1 MNEKQI
7 EVLAEYMAAAVYA
20 FRGEYAR
27 ENFVYAFKQAK
38 EHDKKQYPR
47 VKGYDTQQIE
57 NDLKKIEDK
66 MRGFLND

>member
-20 FRGEYAR
+20 FGGEHAR

-38 EHDKKQYPR
+38 EHDKEQCQI